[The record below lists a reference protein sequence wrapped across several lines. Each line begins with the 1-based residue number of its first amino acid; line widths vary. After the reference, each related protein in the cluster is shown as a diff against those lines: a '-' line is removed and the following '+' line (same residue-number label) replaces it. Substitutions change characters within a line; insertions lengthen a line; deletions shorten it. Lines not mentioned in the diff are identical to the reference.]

1 MVCFLLLTACRTESG
16 SLDSGDGVVISSAGM
31 EDGEHLFALKDFV
44 TVRELGAGVQGVVSD
59 VVHNKSGEHFAMKM
73 QALQLDEE
81 GRKRQLLELKTL
93 RRTRHPNVVALYD
106 AFYKE
111 GYLYTLMELMD
122 RGTLQVLVGNV
133 TMPESILAKIATQIL
148 DGLAYIHKEFHVL
161 HRDVKPA
168 NILLN
173 SRGDVKLSDFGVI
186 GTVENTIG
194 NATTFTGS
202 SAYMSP
208 ERLKDAGHR
217 MNSDCW
223 SVGMIVLEC
232 ALGYFP
238 LADPP
243 PQNGGAVASLSM
255 FHLMQRIAA
264 ADPTSA
270 LERLGFSDMFNDFC
284 RHCLVRDPD
293 MRPSSTE
300 LAAHPWI
307 AQSRAEKATDLKKWL
322 GTIGK

>member
-1 MVCFLLLTACRTESG
+1 
-16 SLDSGDGVVISSAGM
+16 VVITSAGM
-31 EDGEHLFALKDFV
+31 EDGEHLFRLEDFA
-44 TVRELGAGVQGVVSD
+44 TVRELGAGTQGVVNE
-59 VVHNKSGEHFAMKM
+59 VVHTKSGEHFAMKM
-73 QALQLDEE
+73 QAVQLDEE

-93 RRTRHPNVVALYD
+93 RKSRHANVVALYD

-111 GYLYTLMELMD
+111 GYLYTLLELMD
-122 RGTLQVLVGNV
+122 RGTLQAIVGKAAVPEAVLG
-133 TMPESILAKIATQIL
+133 KIVMQIV

-173 SRGDVKLSDFGVI
+173 SRGEVKLSDFGVI
-186 GTVENTIG
+186 GRVENTVG

-243 PQNGGAVASLSM
+243 VEGGKVAPLSV
-255 FHLMQRIAA
+255 FHLMERVAS
-264 ADPTSA
+264 ADPTAA
-270 LERLGFSDMFNDFC
+270 LERIRFSDPFNDFC
-284 RHCLVRDPD
+284 RQCLIRDPD
-293 MRPSSTE
+293 LRPSSTA
-300 LAAHPWI
+300 LAAHPWV
-307 AQSRAEKATDLKKWL
+307 ARSRADKATDLKKWL
-322 GTIGK
+322 AK